1 MKDEVLK
8 QRRIDLVPAQGKNIK
23 YIYIDRI
30 RHEIVRKRGGVGM
43 QAQTQGH
50 LKVIPAGSPQNR
62 KTIDGKE
69 NQPNYIEP
77 LQASLTKQSAKM
89 LN

>member
-62 KTIDGKE
+62 KSDRWERKPTKLYRATTGF
-69 NQPNYIEP
+69 PNE
-77 LQASLTKQSAKM
+77 TKR
-89 LN
+89 